1 MSTTDIIHAYRTLYR
16 TLLQAVQYSSPAR
29 YVARDQLRK
38 AFRASPATP
47 FNHEGIKRTIWFLQ
61 AAAREKGLEHKV
73 LKNLLRVQS
82 ERAQNEGGRWKKV
95 LVMSAKNRS
104 GGDKGPAKSAMAYE
118 HYERTVRMLNESMG
132 TCLR

>member
-38 AFRASPATP
+38 AFRASPAAP

-61 AAAREKGLEHKV
+61 AAAREKGLEHRV

-82 ERAQNEGGRWKKV
+82 ERARSEGGRWKKV
-95 LVMSAKNRS
+95 LVLSAKNRS

-132 TCLR
+132 LCLR